1 MRLAE
6 AFVGPYPSPPWLLP
20 PIPARLSTGV
30 GPKGTHDKLTNVLQ
44 ALCAGG
50 GGSTQCLSPALS
62 VLALP
67 VVTRPQGS
75 RSQASPRLEGMT
87 ASSARAEVK
96 A

>member
-6 AFVGPYPSPPWLLP
+6 AFVGPYPSPPGLLP
-20 PIPARLSTGV
+20 PTPARLSTGV
-30 GPKGTHDKLTNVLQ
+30 GPKGTHDKLTNVLRS
-44 ALCAGG
+44 LFVR
-50 GGSTQCLSPALS
+50 GSTQRLSPALS

-67 VVTRPQGS
+67 VATRPHGS

-87 ASSARAEVK
+87 ASGARAEVK